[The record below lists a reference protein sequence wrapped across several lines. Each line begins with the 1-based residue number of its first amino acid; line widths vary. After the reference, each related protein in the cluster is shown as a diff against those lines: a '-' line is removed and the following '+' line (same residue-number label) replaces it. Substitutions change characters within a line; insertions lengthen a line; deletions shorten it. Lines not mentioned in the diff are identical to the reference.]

1 MKSNMEIMAE
11 FRKMRAEQEK
21 KAKIKLVF
29 FIISCIVFFPIVF
42 LIVLFAGLAKSEK

>member
-1 MKSNMEIMAE
+1 MKSNMEIMAQ

-29 FIISCIVFFPIVF
+29 FNTSFI
-42 LIVLFAGLAKSEK
+42 